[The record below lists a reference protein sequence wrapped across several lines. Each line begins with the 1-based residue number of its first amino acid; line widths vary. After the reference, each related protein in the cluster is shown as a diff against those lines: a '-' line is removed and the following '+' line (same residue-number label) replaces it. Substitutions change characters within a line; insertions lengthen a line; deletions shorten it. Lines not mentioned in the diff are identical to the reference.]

1 MSRNQ
6 RIGLIVAALVVGI
19 VAFAVASPGGEND
32 GEQAAQTTPTQTQTE
47 TAPEEA
53 ATEAEPAPPPEPA
66 PTRISIKGG
75 QVVGGAKRIEAGSGE
90 TVRIVVSSDAPDE
103 LHLHGYDITMNAAP
117 GQPARFQ
124 FKANLEGVFELESH
138 VAEDAGRDPLVA
150 QVVVQPT

>member
-19 VAFAVASPGGEND
+19 VAFAVASPGGDDD

-47 TAPEEA
+47 TAPEE
-53 ATEAEPAPPPEPA
+53 TEAEPAPPPEPA
-66 PTRISIKGG
+66 VTRISVEGG

-103 LHLHGYDITMNAAP
+103 LHLHGYDITMNSAP

-150 QVVVQPT
+150 QVVVQPS